1 MLFRSNGEN
10 REDFNNLTVAE
21 MLDREGFDR
30 SRIAIEINGAIISR
44 KQYNET
50 LLHSGDSIEVVSFVG
65 GG

>member
-1 MLFRSNGEN
+1 MVIINGE
-10 REDFNNLTVAE
+10 EKEGYDSSTVLE
-21 MLDREGFDR
+21 MLELEGYDKG
-30 SRIAIEINGAIISR
+30 RIAIEINGTIISK